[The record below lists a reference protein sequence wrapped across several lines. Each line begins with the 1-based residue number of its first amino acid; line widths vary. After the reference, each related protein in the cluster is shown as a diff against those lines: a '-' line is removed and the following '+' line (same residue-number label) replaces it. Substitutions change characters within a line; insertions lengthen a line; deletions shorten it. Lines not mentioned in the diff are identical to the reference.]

1 MGLGDFQAQSGGQF
15 VVSDPERTPAVYN
28 IAGVPRNA
36 GGFSGHR
43 VSLSG
48 ETGVSRQIAGAL
60 SSKLIEMGFQPRFDL
75 ERGLEEMLARWRGFQ
90 PVLSGSVAGW
100 GGLDDGV

>member
-1 MGLGDFQAQSGGQF
+1 
-15 VVSDPERTPAVYN
+15 
-28 IAGVPRNA
+28 
-36 GGFSGHR
+36 
-43 VSLSG
+43 
-48 ETGVSRQIAGAL
+48 
-60 SSKLIEMGFQPRFDL
+60 MGFQPRFDL